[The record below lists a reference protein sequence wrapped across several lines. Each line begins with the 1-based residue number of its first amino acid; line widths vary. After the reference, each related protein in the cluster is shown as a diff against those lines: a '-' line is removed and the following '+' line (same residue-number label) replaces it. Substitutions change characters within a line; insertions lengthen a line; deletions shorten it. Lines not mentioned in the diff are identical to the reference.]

1 MTDIESLLRHAIANG
16 VTVIS
21 IDTSRST
28 ASAWCWKAFGT
39 SHTIYHADPIEALR
53 LAVEKTLAPPQKPVS
68 DLSDLLS

>member
-1 MTDIESLLRHAIANG
+1 MSDIESLLRHAIG
-16 VTVIS
+16 SGITVIS

-39 SHTIYHADPIEALR
+39 SHHAYHPDPIEALR
-53 LAVEKTLAPPQKPVS
+53 VVVEKALRPKPAT